1 MLRFDRSTPIV
12 VVALCS
18 MLAFGAAA
26 QGPSAAPPS
35 EPQSGAAA
43 AGPDLTATNE
53 PDESLPVLAIAS
65 VEVLRSPHSPTLD
78 IVVARGLTSTEGWTD
93 GTLVPLTR
101 GTPAD
106 GVLDMVLVAQP
117 PPDAAGAAG
126 EAPIQAVLLLA
137 PDHPFK
143 AIRVRGASNAVTLRN
158 LPGFAE
164 AKVLATVCDPCI
176 GKHFLAKGA
185 TAPAGI
191 AADQIV
197 REEDLP
203 PNARVVQPNGGI
215 SDMHADPNRLT
226 LVLGDDGRILDAVWE

>member
-1 MLRFDRSTPIV
+1 MLRFDRSAPVV

-18 MLAFGAAA
+18 MLAFGATA
-26 QGPSAAPPS
+26 QGPVAVPPS
-35 EPQSGAAA
+35 EPQSGT
-43 AGPDLTATNE
+43 AGADLTATNE
-53 PDESLPVLAIAS
+53 SVESLPVLTIAS
-65 VEVLRSPHSPTLD
+65 VEVLRSPHSPSLD
-78 IVVARGLTSTEGWTD
+78 IVVARGLTSSEGWTD
-93 GTLVPLTR
+93 AMLVPLTR

-106 GVLDMVLVAQP
+106 GVLDMVLVAEP

-126 EAPIQAVLLLA
+126 RSPIQAVLLLA

-143 AIRVRGASNAVTLRN
+143 AVRVRGASNAVTLRGM
-158 LPGFAE
+158 PGFAE
-164 AKVLATVCDPCI
+164 AKASATVCDPCV
-176 GKHFLAKGA
+176 GKNFLAKGA

-203 PNARVVQPNGGI
+203 PNTRVVRPNGGI

>member
-1 MLRFDRSTPIV
+1 MMRFDRSAPV
-12 VVALCS
+12 VVAALCS
-18 MLAFGAAA
+18 LLAFGAAA
-26 QGPSAAPPS
+26 QGPSAAPSS
-35 EPQSGAAA
+35 EPQSGAVA
-43 AGPDLTATNE
+43 AGPDLTPTNE
-53 PDESLPVLAIAS
+53 SAESLPVLMIAS

-78 IVVARGLTSTEGWTD
+78 IVVARGLTSTDGWTD

-101 GTPAD
+101 GTPPD

-117 PPDAAGAAG
+117 PPDAAAAAG
-126 EAPIQAVLLLA
+126 QAPIQAVLLLA

-158 LPGFAE
+158 VPGFIE
-164 AKVLATVCDPCI
+164 AKPSATVCNPCV
-176 GKHFLAKGA
+176 GKKFLAKGA

-203 PNARVVQPNGGI
+203 SNTRVVQPNGGI
-215 SDMHADPNRLT
+215 SDMHPDPNRLT

>member
-1 MLRFDRSTPIV
+1 MLRFDRSAPVV

-18 MLAFGAAA
+18 MLAFGATA
-26 QGPSAAPPS
+26 QGPVAAPPS
-35 EPQSGAAA
+35 EPQSGT

-53 PDESLPVLAIAS
+53 SVESLPVLTIAS
-65 VEVLRSPHSPTLD
+65 VEVLRSPHSPSLD
-78 IVVARGLTSTEGWTD
+78 IVVARGLTSSEGWTD
-93 GTLVPLTR
+93 AMLVPLTR

-106 GVLDMVLVAQP
+106 GVLDMVLVAEP

-126 EAPIQAVLLLA
+126 RSPIQAVLLLA

-143 AIRVRGASNAVTLRN
+143 AIRVRGASNAVTLRGM
-158 LPGFAE
+158 PGFAE
-164 AKVLATVCDPCI
+164 AKASATVCDPCV
-176 GKHFLAKGA
+176 GKNFLAKGA

-203 PNARVVQPNGGI
+203 PNTRVVRPNGGI

>member
-1 MLRFDRSTPIV
+1 MLRFDRSAPV
-12 VVALCS
+12 VVAALCS
-18 MLAFGAAA
+18 MLAFGAVA
-26 QGPSAAPPS
+26 QGQSAAPPS

-43 AGPDLTATNE
+43 GPDLATTNE
-53 PDESLPVLAIAS
+53 SAESLPVLLIAS

-78 IVVARGLTSTEGWTD
+78 IVVARGLSSTEGWVD

-117 PPDAAGAAG
+117 PPDAAAAADR
-126 EAPIQAVLLLA
+126 APIQAVFLLA

-143 AIRVRGASNAVTLRN
+143 AIRVRGASNALTLRN
-158 LPGFAE
+158 MPGFIE
-164 AKVLATVCDPCI
+164 AKPPATVCDPCV
-176 GKHFLAKGA
+176 GKKFLAKGA

-203 PNARVVQPNGGI
+203 PNTRVVQPNGGI